1 LTITKINAILS
12 YKVKGEDKMIRAEI
26 KKELQEL
33 AEKICREESREYP
46 AIHLKHNR
54 RGYTQSTGHI
64 SIPIWAIGEGKD
76 YLNYYLIHEVT
87 HWVTNR
93 GHCDTFIEKEKEL
106 LSRNGLQ
113 AVYSRIYANQI
124 IKNGIVVWDKK
135 KSKLWGKK

>member
-1 LTITKINAILS
+1 
-12 YKVKGEDKMIRAEI
+12 MIRAEI

-54 RGYTQSTGHI
+54 RGYTHSTGHI

-93 GHCDTFIEKEKEL
+93 GHCNTFIEKEKEL
-106 LSRNGLQ
+106 LSRNGLEPIYNK
-113 AVYSRIYANQI
+113 VY
-124 IKNGIVVWDKK
+124 IKALRKSGEIVWDKN
-135 KSKLWGKK
+135 KSKFFLGIKFGGVK